1 MFNIKSNALKK
12 TKKNYI
18 NILKNRDLSSYLLH
32 EKIIN
37 SLNRSSASA
46 YLDTTTASKTNLTR
60 SSYCKLPVNENENNT
75 YKIKKCSYTDF
86 LALRNNKITAPFN
99 YTNERFKWQNLK
111 DEHALVDPSMNLKPH
126 KKQFLLKD
134 TFGEGLLNYIDKEEY
149 KPKIRRYRRYN
160 TEIDNHIQN
169 IDIDISRR
177 VINPEYNK
185 EISSL
190 FKKGKRSLSQA
201 INFYHRTNGNLSSL
215 FNLTPINI
223 ENKTKKKLFKN
234 KSFAAPTINIFSDN
248 FSKQEKPTHTKKLFI
263 DNNCYFDTIKD
274 ENLVAKINN
283 CWKKEKRRRNKS
295 FDNTCLSKKDFSL
308 KYDLNTLNLRNI
320 KYEYS
325 LNDWNNNKNLGKI
338 KRK

>member
-1 MFNIKSNALKK
+1 
-12 TKKNYI
+12 
-18 NILKNRDLSSYLLH
+18 
-32 EKIIN
+32 
-37 SLNRSSASA
+37 
-46 YLDTTTASKTNLTR
+46 
-60 SSYCKLPVNENENNT
+60 
-75 YKIKKCSYTDF
+75 
-86 LALRNNKITAPFN
+86 
-99 YTNERFKWQNLK
+99 
-111 DEHALVDPSMNLKPH
+111 MNLKPH

-263 DNNCYFDTIKD
+263 DNNCQFDTIKD

-325 LNDWNNNKNLGKI
+325 LNDWNNNRNLGKI
-338 KRK
+338 KRKQYL

>member
-149 KPKIRRYRRYN
+149 KPKIIRYRRYN

-325 LNDWNNNKNLGKI
+325 LNDWNNNRNLGKI

>member
-160 TEIDNHIQN
+160 TEIGNHIQN

-325 LNDWNNNKNLGKI
+325 LNDWNNNRNLGKI

>member
-248 FSKQEKPTHTKKLFI
+248 F
-263 DNNCYFDTIKD
+263 
-274 ENLVAKINN
+274 
-283 CWKKEKRRRNKS
+283 
-295 FDNTCLSKKDFSL
+295 
-308 KYDLNTLNLRNI
+308 
-320 KYEYS
+320 
-325 LNDWNNNKNLGKI
+325 
-338 KRK
+338 